1 MFRFNKKKLVIVLIY
16 ISFFIAIP
24 IIKNE
29 TRLIEKKIY
38 NHKTQITIL
47 ETNLSEAYLEFQYLT
62 SPQVLENKVSKNL
75 DINYN
80 NLNTSQIYLN
90 IDDFINEQTKITKNL
105 MHEKK

>member
-1 MFRFNKKKLVIVLIY
+1 MLRFNKKKLVIVLIY

-105 MHEKK
+105 KHEKK